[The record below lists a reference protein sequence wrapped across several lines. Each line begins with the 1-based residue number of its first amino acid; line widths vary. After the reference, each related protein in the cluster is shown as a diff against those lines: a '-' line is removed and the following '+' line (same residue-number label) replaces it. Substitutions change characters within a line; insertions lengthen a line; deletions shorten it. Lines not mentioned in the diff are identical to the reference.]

1 MGDPTVEVTEE
12 CRDASQEAKAKAM
25 EALSQGM
32 VYMLSPF
39 HIIMWKF

>member
-1 MGDPTVEVTEE
+1 MGDPSVEVTEE

-32 VYMLSPF
+32 IYKRPSAHMP
-39 HIIMWKF
+39 